1 MTSVQEIAQHLKLG
15 QSSKVRELT
24 VLAISQGISMKEILD
39 ELIACMVELGI
50 KFKNNEV
57 YVPEVLIVA
66 RAFNAAIEIL
76 EPLMDP
82 SEVYTIGTVIIGT
95 VEGDLHDIGKNLV
108 KMMLKGVGYKV
119 IDLGVDVTPEAF
131 AEAIIE
137 HQAQV
142 LAISALLTT
151 TMTKIKETVDLLV
164 KKGIRQQVYIL
175 IGGAPVTSNYA
186 REIGADAYA
195 TDAGAASD
203 IFLNSTKKYKIEQ

>member
-1 MTSVQEIAQHLKLG
+1 VKRLTFVKEIGNYLKLG

-24 VLAISQGISMKEILD
+24 MSAVTQGISTKEILD
-39 ELIACMVELGI
+39 ELLTCMRELGI

-76 EPLMDP
+76 EPLMDS
-82 SEVYTIGTVIIGT
+82 SEVYNIGTVVIGT

-108 KMMLKGVGYKV
+108 KMMLKGVGFKV
-119 IDLGVDVTPEAF
+119 IDLGVDVK
-131 AEAIIE
+131 AEDFVDAVAKY
-137 HQAQV
+137 QPQV

-151 TMTKIKETVDLLV
+151 TMIKMKETVDLLIRR
-164 KKGIRQQVYIL
+164 GIREQVYIL

-186 REIGADAYA
+186 SEIGADAYA
-195 TDAGAASD
+195 TDAGSAAE
-203 IFLNSTKKYKIEQ
+203 IFINSVKF